1 MLNIK
6 NNHLRHQFNRI
17 AKIRKVIANGGKL
30 GVVEIR
36 CAGGCGTVARIR
48 ADKIKAGHFFV
59 CNNRA
64 TRGLCGSRVPFGIG
78 GKVITKHH
86 QAAASFTGI
95 EYTDQ
100 GRFVYGLAR
109 CLDAIRHPVSLLAH
123 WLHKRAK
130 VDG

>member
-17 AKIRKVIANGGKL
+17 KKIRKAVESGNRE
-30 GVVEIR
+30 VVEIR
-36 CAGGCGTVARIR
+36 CAGGCGNSVRIR
-48 ADKIKAGHFFV
+48 ADKIKSGHFFV

-64 TRGLCGSRVPFGIG
+64 TRGLCGSRVPFGID

-95 EYTDQ
+95 AYTDQ
-100 GRFVYGLAR
+100 GRFVYGMAR
-109 CLDAIRHPVSLLAH
+109 CFDAIRHPISLLAH
-123 WLHKRAK
+123 WLDKRAK
-130 VDG
+130 GNE